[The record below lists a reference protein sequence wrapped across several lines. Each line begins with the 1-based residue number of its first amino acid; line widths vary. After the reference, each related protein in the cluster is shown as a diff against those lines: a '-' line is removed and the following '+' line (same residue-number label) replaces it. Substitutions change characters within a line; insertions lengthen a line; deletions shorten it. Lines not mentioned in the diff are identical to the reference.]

1 MEKCLGCKEDTSSG
15 IRSCVNDN
23 IIPLC
28 KKCHKNTFDRFGSEN
43 IGGIFDTIAKWI
55 EPFGS
60 ISIDPSSMEQNEA
73 LLVLSLL
80 NAGENLIEEG
90 KDPKD
95 FALSLFTDTVDLDKN
110 WANLHLMSIKLRHKT
125 PDLIA
130 TYAVIVPY
138 HTNIIESYWLSINKI
153 NSDFLY
159 NHELNKALYKI

>member
-1 MEKCLGCKEDTSSG
+1 M
-15 IRSCVNDN
+15 
-23 IIPLC
+23 
-28 KKCHKNTFDRFGSEN
+28 
-43 IGGIFDTIAKWI
+43 
-55 EPFGS
+55 
-60 ISIDPSSMEQNEA
+60 
-73 LLVLSLL
+73 VLSLEWHTGNFHIL
-80 NAGENLIEEG
+80 SQDKDNLVLKELLIEEG